1 MGIRVPRVFDE
12 FKGIP
17 REANLL
23 NFASFF
29 NWMAAGL
36 FFSTLTVFLQFQG
49 IDLATSG
56 LLLTVFGVISALSTF
71 LFGGLAD
78 RYGRKRFVVTGGI
91 VASLSIAVVGIVPA
105 KGPNGLPLLFGAVI
119 LGGLSEAMYASSW
132 GAMLAD
138 KATNAKRTSAFSLSF
153 FISTISF
160 AVGGFSASI
169 LAPLQ
174 SIYGVSIVEGH
185 RYLYVSVAAISL
197 IGPAI
202 VSRVSESIAT
212 RRDGDKVHLFPR
224 KSRKAVSQYAVA
236 GILIALGAGMVVPL
250 IQSWA
255 LLKFNVADDVSAP
268 IMGGVNSLVMG
279 VANLV
284 TPRLARKFGTVRT
297 IVMTQ
302 ASSTIFLFSLPFTPT
317 FTIASTVFITRS
329 MLMMMSNPTEQSL
342 LMGLVAEDERSSASS
357 ITAALWRLPNSFSTF
372 IGAYLMGLG
381 GFYLALPFFLC
392 TILYLTSI
400 SYFWH
405 AFKDVKLPEEQ
416 VLSPLPAST

>member
-1 MGIRVPRVFDE
+1 MEFQRINSFLDE
-12 FKGIP
+12 YRGIP

-23 NFASFF
+23 NIASFF

-36 FFSTLTVFLQFQG
+36 FFSTLSVFLLLQG
-49 IDLATSG
+49 VDLATSG
-56 LLLTVFGVISALSTF
+56 LMLTVFGVTSALSVF
-71 LFGGLAD
+71 WFGGLAD
-78 RYGRKRFVVTGGI
+78 RYGRKRPIILGGI
-91 VASLSIAVVGIVPA
+91 LASLSIAIFGLVPA
-105 KGPNGLPLLFGAVI
+105 KSNFGLPVLFGAAI

-138 KATNAKRTSAFSLSF
+138 KATNARRTSVFSLSF
-153 FISTISF
+153 FIATISF

-169 LAPLQ
+169 LGPLD
-174 SIYGVSIVEGH
+174 SVYGISLAQGH
-185 RYLYVSVAAISL
+185 RYLYVGAAAIGL
-197 IGPAI
+197 IGPAM
-202 VSRVSESIAT
+202 VSKVSESKIV
-212 RRDGDKVHLFPR
+212 RGSERVHLFPR
-224 KSRKAVSQYAVA
+224 KSRGPVIRYSVA

-255 LLKFNVADDVSAP
+255 LLRFEVADDVSAP

-279 VANLV
+279 FANLA
-284 TPRLARKFGTVRT
+284 TPRLARRFGTVKT

-302 ASSTIFLFSLPFTPT
+302 ASSTVFLFSLPFTPT
-317 FTIASTVFITRS
+317 FPIASGVFIVRS

-342 LMGLVAEDERSSASS
+342 LMGLVSEDERSSASA

-392 TILYLTSI
+392 TALYLASI
-400 SYFWH
+400 TYFWF
-405 AFKDVKLPEEQ
+405 AFKGVRLPEEKI
-416 VLSPLPAST
+416 LASIAAS